1 MAAERDRQ
9 PGRTEVARGI
19 ALLALSAAGV
29 AIAAYLSWIAI
40 VGVDSIAC
48 GPAGDCHAVQTSEYS
63 KVAGVP
69 VAMLGLAMY
78 IALLAGAV
86 ARRQLEASPLARRF
100 AVWTF
105 ALALGGTL
113 YSGYLT
119 YVELFVIDAVCAW
132 CVASAVVVTAIF
144 VVALPDVRRVAE
156 PVAAG
161 GRSPASDV

>member
-1 MAAERDRQ
+1 MAAEAERGHERGDA
-9 PGRTEVARGI
+9 ARET
-19 ALLALSAAGV
+19 ALVVLSAAGV
-29 AIAAYLSWIAI
+29 AIALYLSWVAVAGVESI
-40 VGVDSIAC
+40 VC

-78 IALLAGAV
+78 LALLAGAV
-86 ARRQLEASPLARRF
+86 ARRLMGSAWHATRVIV
-100 AVWTF
+100 VWTF

-113 YSGYLT
+113 YSAYLT
-119 YVELFVIDAVCAW
+119 YVELFVIDAICAW

-144 VVALPDVRRVAE
+144 VLTLPDVRR
-156 PVAAG
+156 AASPG

>member
-1 MAAERDRQ
+1 MAL
-9 PGRTEVARGI
+9 V
-19 ALLALSAAGV
+19 ALSAIGV

-40 VGVDSIAC
+40 IGVDSIAC

-78 IALLAGAV
+78 LALLGGAV
-86 ARRQLEASPLARRF
+86 ARQLLSASPPALSPLARRV

-105 ALALGGTL
+105 ALAFGGTL

-119 YVELFVIDAVCAW
+119 YVELFVIDAICAW

-144 VVALPDVRRVAE
+144 VLTLPDVRPVAE
-156 PVAAG
+156 ASALGGPPG